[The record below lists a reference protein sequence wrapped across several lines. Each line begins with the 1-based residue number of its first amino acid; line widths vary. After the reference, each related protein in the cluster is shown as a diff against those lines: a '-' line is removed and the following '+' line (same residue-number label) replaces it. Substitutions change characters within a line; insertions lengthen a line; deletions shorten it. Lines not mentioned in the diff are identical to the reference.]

1 MWGRERALGL
11 VLPALFPWVT
21 WRPVF
26 STLGFSIYSEPFLL
40 RHVALG
46 GSYVQRPLKVSV
58 CGWFTVASPQNL
70 LPGHGG
76 LGLSLTPMFVFVFAE
91 TESLGRGEDFHQG
104 WGRVR

>member
-46 GSYVQRPLKVSV
+46 GPMSRGPSRCLCVGGSPWPPPRTCFPAM
-58 CGWFTVASPQNL
+58 VALAS
-70 LPGHGG
+70 
-76 LGLSLTPMFVFVFAE
+76 A
-91 TESLGRGEDFHQG
+91 
-104 WGRVR
+104 